1 MNNVD
6 YLLRVQF
13 STLPLEEK
21 LEIKRLGPHR
31 PDDLILLQ
39 PGQKATRTFKTEWYD
54 RKTWLT
60 ASTSKRA
67 LFCFPCLL
75 FGIGTNAD
83 SVRTTDGFKDLK
95 HLAERTVKHESC
107 KPHNQLQLLGQI
119 NIMAQLDSAY
129 QRNILEHNKQTE
141 ENRYVLGRLIS
152 CIKLCGKCE
161 LWDDVRGR
169 HQAAKTL
176 RFC

>member
-1 MNNVD
+1 M
-6 YLLRVQF
+6 
-13 STLPLEEK
+13 
-21 LEIKRLGPHR
+21 GPHR

-39 PGQKATRTFKTEWYD
+39 PGEKVTPTFKTEWYD

-83 SVRTTDGFKDLK
+83 SVWTTDGFNDLK

-107 KPHNQLQLLGQI
+107 QIHINCALKLGLLGQV
-119 NIMAQLDSAY
+119 NIMAQLDRAY

-161 LWDDVRGR
+161 L
-169 HQAAKTL
+169 
-176 RFC
+176 

>member
-107 KPHNQLQLLGQI
+107 KPHNQLRPAIGTIGPGQHYGT
-119 NIMAQLDSAY
+119 A
-129 QRNILEHNKQTE
+129 R
-141 ENRYVLGRLIS
+141 
-152 CIKLCGKCE
+152 
-161 LWDDVRGR
+161 
-169 HQAAKTL
+169 
-176 RFC
+176 

>member
-13 STLPLEEK
+13 STFSLEDK
-21 LEIKRLGPHR
+21 LEIKRLGPHS
-31 PDDLILLQ
+31 PDVLILLQ
-39 PGQKATRTFKTEWYD
+39 PVEKATRTFKMEMYY

-95 HLAERTVKHESC
+95 HLEKRTVKHESC
-107 KPHNQLQLLGQI
+107 KPHNQLRPAIG
-119 NIMAQLDSAY
+119 
-129 QRNILEHNKQTE
+129 T
-141 ENRYVLGRLIS
+141 
-152 CIKLCGKCE
+152 
-161 LWDDVRGR
+161 
-169 HQAAKTL
+169 
-176 RFC
+176 

>member
-1 MNNVD
+1 MPSGMD
-6 YLLRVQF
+6 
-13 STLPLEEK
+13 S
-21 LEIKRLGPHR
+21 
-31 PDDLILLQ
+31 
-39 PGQKATRTFKTEWYD
+39 
-54 RKTWLT
+54 KTWSIWQKEQWNT
-60 ASTSKRA
+60 KAVNPIINCA
-67 LFCFPCLL
+67 
-75 FGIGTNAD
+75 
-83 SVRTTDGFKDLK
+83 
-95 HLAERTVKHESC
+95 
-107 KPHNQLQLLGQI
+107 LQLGQV

-176 RFC
+176 RFCESNFFFLELMDVSMQSARTKFRSFSSMFCCCYLFQLCLLLHIVCHTCATSLIN

>member
-1 MNNVD
+1 MRKPRDLYPVTKKKQTYSQISASARFRLFWKCFLIHTMNNVD

-39 PGQKATRTFKTEWYD
+39 PGEKATRTFKTEWYD

-83 SVRTTDGFKDLK
+83 SVWTTDGFKTWSIWQK
-95 HLAERTVKHESC
+95 EQWNTKAVN
-107 KPHNQLQLLGQI
+107 PI
-119 NIMAQLDSAY
+119 IIY
-129 QRNILEHNKQTE
+129 W
-141 ENRYVLGRLIS
+141 GR
-152 CIKLCGKCE
+152 
-161 LWDDVRGR
+161 
-169 HQAAKTL
+169 
-176 RFC
+176 

>member
-13 STLPLEEK
+13 SALSLEEK

-39 PGQKATRTFKTEWYD
+39 PGEKATQTFKTEWYD

-67 LFCFPCLL
+67 LFSFPCLL
-75 FGIGTNAD
+75 FGNGTNAD
-83 SVRTTDGFKDLK
+83 SVWTTDGFKDLK
-95 HLAERTVKHESC
+95 RRKNRHA
-107 KPHNQLQLLGQI
+107 NLLF
-119 NIMAQLDSAY
+119 
-129 QRNILEHNKQTE
+129 K
-141 ENRYVLGRLIS
+141 
-152 CIKLCGKCE
+152 
-161 LWDDVRGR
+161 
-169 HQAAKTL
+169 
-176 RFC
+176 

>member
-31 PDDLILLQ
+31 PDDLILQQ
-39 PGQKATRTFKTEWYD
+39 PGEKANRTFKMEWFE

-60 ASTSKRA
+60 ASTTKRA

-75 FGIGTNAD
+75 FGNTTNAD
-83 SVRTTDGFKDLK
+83 SVWTTDGYKDLK
-95 HLAERTVKHESC
+95 HLAERTVKHESSKSHINC
-107 KPHNQLQLLGQI
+107 AMKLGLLGGV
-119 NIMAQLDSAY
+119 NIMAQIDSAY
-129 QRNILEHNKQTE
+129 QRNILEHNKQTGE
-141 ENRYVLGRLIS
+141 ADIVPKALWEVRTGPAWSRRVSRLS
-152 CIKLCGKCE
+152 KP
-161 LWDDVRGR
+161 R
-169 HQAAKTL
+169 H
-176 RFC
+176 F

>member
-75 FGIGTNAD
+75 FGNGNAD
-83 SVRTTDGFKDLK
+83 SVWTTDGFKTWSIWQK
-95 HLAERTVKHESC
+95 EQWNTKAVNPIINC
-107 KPHNQLQLLGQI
+107 ALQLGQV

-129 QRNILEHNKQTE
+129 QWNILEHNKQTE
-141 ENRYVLGRLIS
+141 ENRYVLGGWYR
-152 CIKLCGKCE
+152 
-161 LWDDVRGR
+161 
-169 HQAAKTL
+169 A
-176 RFC
+176 

>member
-13 STLPLEEK
+13 STFSLEEK

-39 PGQKATRTFKTEWYD
+39 PGQNATRTFKTEWYD

-83 SVRTTDGFKDLK
+83 SVRTTGGFKDLK

-107 KPHNQLQLLGQI
+107 KPHNQLRPAIGTI
-119 NIMAQLDSAY
+119 GARAY

-152 CIKLCGKCE
+152 CKKPCGKCE
-161 LWDDVRGR
+161 LGLRGHDESADR
-169 HQAAKTL
+169 QSD
-176 RFC
+176 RERV

>member
-6 YLLRVQF
+6 YLLRVPF
-13 STLPLEEK
+13 STLPEHEK

-31 PDDLILLQ
+31 PEDFILLQ
-39 PGQKATRTFKTEWYD
+39 PGERATRTFKTEWYD

-75 FGIGTNAD
+75 FGNGTNAD
-83 SVRTTDGFKDLK
+83 SDGFKDLK

-107 KPHNQLQLLGQI
+107 KTHINCALKLGLLGRI
-119 NIMAQLDSAY
+119 NI
-129 QRNILEHNKQTE
+129 
-141 ENRYVLGRLIS
+141 
-152 CIKLCGKCE
+152 
-161 LWDDVRGR
+161 R
-169 HQAAKTL
+169 HS
-176 RFC
+176 

>member
-1 MNNVD
+1 MRKPRDLYPVTKEKKKHTVRSMPVTALLAIARFRLFWKCFLIHTMNKVD
-6 YLLRVQF
+6 YLLRMQF

-39 PGQKATRTFKTEWYD
+39 PGQNATRTFKTEWYD

-83 SVRTTDGFKDLK
+83 SVRTRDGFKDLK

-107 KPHNQLQLLGQI
+107 KPHNQLHPAIGTIGARQHHGI
-119 NIMAQLDSAY
+119 A
-129 QRNILEHNKQTE
+129 R
-141 ENRYVLGRLIS
+141 
-152 CIKLCGKCE
+152 
-161 LWDDVRGR
+161 
-169 HQAAKTL
+169 
-176 RFC
+176 

>member
-1 MNNVD
+1 MHTMNNVD

-60 ASTSKRA
+60 ASTSNEHCSVSHA
-67 LFCFPCLL
+67 FFLELVL
-75 FGIGTNAD
+75 MQTQFGQRMD
-83 SVRTTDGFKDLK
+83 S
-95 HLAERTVKHESC
+95 
-107 KPHNQLQLLGQI
+107 
-119 NIMAQLDSAY
+119 
-129 QRNILEHNKQTE
+129 
-141 ENRYVLGRLIS
+141 
-152 CIKLCGKCE
+152 
-161 LWDDVRGR
+161 
-169 HQAAKTL
+169 KT
-176 RFC
+176 

>member
-1 MNNVD
+1 MCPTKSAWHLDWNNAKTARPVPRTYNQINASNGTASQLSLDFDYFGSVFLIHTVNNVN

-31 PDDLILLQ
+31 PDDLILQQ
-39 PGQKATRTFKTEWYD
+39 PGEKATRTFKTEWYD

-67 LFCFPCLL
+67 LFCFPFLL

-83 SVRTTDGFKDLK
+83 SVRTTDGFKTWSIWQK
-95 HLAERTVKHESC
+95 E
-107 KPHNQLQLLGQI
+107 Q
-119 NIMAQLDSAY
+119 
-129 QRNILEHNKQTE
+129 
-141 ENRYVLGRLIS
+141 
-152 CIKLCGKCE
+152 
-161 LWDDVRGR
+161 
-169 HQAAKTL
+169 
-176 RFC
+176 